1 MKKVNRMI
9 GLTRRTFHYMDQEL
23 FISITCDTSVYMF
36 ITPSN
41 VRMHMP
47 NFLKTSTFYAS

>member
-9 GLTRRTFHYMDQEL
+9 GLTRHTFHYMDQEL